1 MMLLISNDT
10 INNLHLITINTFI
23 IDISKCLNSLHS
35 HTNFYNI
42 KHKINKNL
50 YAI

>member
-23 IDISKCLNSLHS
+23 IDISNVNSLHS

>member
-10 INNLHLITINTFI
+10 INNTFI
-23 IDISKCLNSLHS
+23 IDISKCSNSLHS

-42 KHKINKNL
+42 KHKINKTCMQFKNQKT
-50 YAI
+50 Y